1 MNSISTWF
9 RGLRGRLLFS
19 ATLPIVAFAI
29 LTGIAWKSMNN
40 LGGMLTDAYTNV
52 VPNMDALGQIG
63 MQRARVGYF
72 IWAALANDEDPKSR
86 EGFIKRARGA
96 FDEFKKYE
104 SVYSGTTFTPEEEKN
119 YAKTKAIQSNF
130 YSLTDQMIYLL
141 EANTSEGNKQVHK
154 AMNGGEWHVM
164 AIAYQDMIA
173 ANMKIYREIAV
184 TNDKLQQEQR
194 THEIQLLWLISAF
207 CSFLVFGILMW
218 IAYRVSNT
226 VGSIATG
233 LSEAGHQVSGAITQ
247 LTAAGQTL
255 SQSSTEAAASLE
267 ETVAS
272 LEEMSSMV
280 QMNSD
285 NAKQAAALS
294 LSSKDAA
301 EQGQSEIQ
309 LLITSMND
317 ISQSSKK
324 IEEIISVIDDIAFQT
339 NLLALNA
346 AVEAARAGEQGKGF
360 AVVAEAVRA
369 LAQRS
374 ASAAKD
380 INTLIK
386 DSVEKVDRGSQIADR
401 SGDVLNTIV
410 NSVKKVSD
418 LNNEISAASSEQTTG
433 IQQIS
438 KAMNQLDQGSQANA
452 ASSEEIAASSEE
464 ISAQAQ
470 QMQSMVVNLN
480 EVIVGAQQAIETP
493 KAVAKA
499 PAKAKAPTAS
509 ATKKVIPFPTK
520 AKQPVKAAAPKV
532 EKKPQSSAV
541 IPFDEDEGR
550 GKVGTTDGF

>member
-1 MNSISTWF
+1 MSSSSSWF

-19 ATLPIVAFAI
+19 AILPVIAFAVLTTI
-29 LTGIAWKSMNN
+29 SWRSMDSLGSMLTG
-40 LGGMLTDAYTNV
+40 AYTEV
-52 VPNMDALGQIG
+52 VPNMDALGQLG
-63 MQRARVGYF
+63 MQRARIGYF
-72 IWAALANDEDPKSR
+72 IWAALANDEDQKSR
-86 EGFIKRARGA
+86 EGFIKRARSA
-96 FDEFKKYE
+96 FDEFKKFE
-104 SVYSGTTFTPEEEKN
+104 EVYASTKFTEDEAKN
-119 YAKTKAIQSNF
+119 WAKPKSIQDSF
-130 YSLTDQMIYLL
+130 YKLTEQMIYLL
-141 EANTSEGNKQVHK
+141 DQNNAVANKQVHT

-164 AIAYQDMIA
+164 AIAYQDAIA
-173 ANMKIYREIAV
+173 ANMKLYREISAA
-184 TNDKLQQEQR
+184 NDKVQQDERKFQ
-194 THEIQLLWLISAF
+194 TQLLMLISAL
-207 CSFLVFGILMW
+207 CATLVFGILMW

-226 VGSIATG
+226 VSSIATG
-233 LSEAGHQVSGAITQ
+233 LSEAGTQVSGAITQ

-280 QMNSD
+280 KMNSD
-285 NAKQAAALS
+285 NAKQAASLS
-294 LSSKDAA
+294 QSSKDSA
-301 EQGQSEIQ
+301 EQGQNEIT
-309 LLITSMND
+309 LLISSMND
-317 ISQSSKK
+317 ISHSSKK

-374 ASAAKD
+374 AVAAKD
-380 INTLIK
+380 INVLIK

-401 SGDVLNTIV
+401 SGEVLQTIV
-410 NSVKKVSD
+410 TSVKKVAD
-418 LNNEISAASSEQTTG
+418 LNNEIAAASSEQTTG

-470 QMQSMVVNLN
+470 QMQSMVVSLN
-480 EVIVGAQQAIETP
+480 EVIQGSGQHEP
-493 KAVAKA
+493 A
-499 PAKAKAPTAS
+499 PAAAVPVRPS
-509 ATKKVIPFPTK
+509 ADKKVIPFAKKTTRPASPT
-520 AKQPVKAAAPKV
+520 PRV
-532 EKKPQSSAV
+532 EKKSQSNSV
-541 IPFDEDEGR
+541 IPFDDDEPR

>member
-1 MNSISTWF
+1 MDSSSSWV

-19 ATLPIVAFAI
+19 AILPVIAFAVLTTI
-29 LTGIAWKSMNN
+29 SWRSTNSLGTMLTG
-40 LGGMLTDAYTNV
+40 AYTEV
-52 VPNMDALGQIG
+52 VPTMDALGQLG
-63 MQRARVGYF
+63 MQRARIGYF
-72 IWAALANDEDPKSR
+72 IWAALANDSDPKSR
-86 EGFIKRARGA
+86 AGFVKKARGA
-96 FDEFKKYE
+96 FDEFKAFNE
-104 SVYSGTTFTPEEEKN
+104 V
-119 YAKTKAIQSNF
+119 YAKTNFTEAEAKTWAKPQAIQEAF
-130 YSLTDQMIYLL
+130 YKLTDQMIYLL
-141 EANTSEGNKQVHK
+141 EQDNADANKQVHT
-154 AMNGGEWHVM
+154 AMNGGEWHIM
-164 AIAYQDMIA
+164 AITYQDAIA
-173 ANMKIYREIAV
+173 ANMKLYREISIA
-184 TNDKLQQEQR
+184 NDKLQQNERKFQ
-194 THEIQLLWLISAF
+194 TQLLILISAL
-207 CSFLVFGILMW
+207 CATLVFGILMW

-226 VGSIATG
+226 VSTIATG
-233 LSEAGHQVSGAITQ
+233 LSEAGQQVSGAITQ

-280 QMNSD
+280 KMNSD
-285 NAKQAAALS
+285 NAKQAATLS
-294 LSSKDAA
+294 QSSKDSA
-301 EQGQSEIQ
+301 EQGQNEITM
-309 LLITSMND
+309 LISSMND

-380 INTLIK
+380 INVLIK

-401 SGDVLNTIV
+401 SGEVLQTIV
-410 NSVKKVSD
+410 TSVKKVAD
-418 LNNEISAASSEQTTG
+418 LNNEIAAASSEQTTG

-438 KAMNQLDQGSQANA
+438 KAMNQLDQGAQANA

-470 QMQSMVVNLN
+470 QMQGMVVSLN
-480 EVIVGAQQAIETP
+480 EVIQGSGQHEVP
-493 KAVAKA
+493 VAKA
-499 PAKAKAPTAS
+499 AAPARPS
-509 ATKKVIPFPTK
+509 ADKKVIPFAKKTTKSAVPT
-520 AKQPVKAAAPKV
+520 PRV
-532 EKKPQSSAV
+532 EKKSQSSSV
-541 IPFDEDEGR
+541 IPFDDDEPR

>member
-1 MNSISTWF
+1 
-9 RGLRGRLLFS
+9 
-19 ATLPIVAFAI
+19 
-29 LTGIAWKSMNN
+29 MNN
-40 LGGMLTDAYTNV
+40 LGGMLTDAYVNV

-72 IWAALANDEDPKSR
+72 IWAALANDEDQKSR
-86 EGFIKRARGA
+86 EGFIKKARSA
-96 FDEFKKYE
+96 FDEFKKFE
-104 SVYSGTTFTPEEEKN
+104 EVYAKTTFTPEESKN
-119 YAKTKAIQSNF
+119 YAKTQEIQKAF
-130 YSLTDQMIYLL
+130 YALTDQMIYLL
-141 EANTSEGNKQVHK
+141 ESNTPEANKQVHT
-154 AMNGGEWHVM
+154 AMNGGEWHVK

-173 ANMKIYREIAV
+173 ANMKLYRDLSAA
-184 TNDKLQQEQR
+184 NDKLQQEQR

-464 ISAQAQ
+464 ISAQTQ